1 MTDAKLLAGF
11 AERAA
16 VVKGSRLRYLVAGPE
31 GGSGL
36 VLVHGLAGAA
46 SNWAL
51 VAPAL
56 ARTRRVLVVDL
67 PGHGGS
73 EPLPAAPTLEPYAD
87 RVARVA
93 ELEGFEKAAYV
104 GHSFGGVVALRLA
117 IREPERVS
125 AVVLAAAA
133 GIGSSTR
140 VAERAL
146 AFVGFVQPGR
156 RVSPY
161 WRLVAR
167 SALLRRAVF
176 AHWFAADPTALRAAA
191 VEATLRDVNLHTD
204 TDSAWRAL
212 TRDDP
217 RSDLHLVACPSLVL
231 WGAADNQLP
240 LDDAYDYARRLRAP
254 LRVVADCGHLLI
266 VERPEACIDA
276 IESFLEDRAPAAQR
290 SRSGRL

>member
-1 MTDAKLLAGF
+1 LHGF
-11 AERAA
+11 DERVA
-16 VVKGSRLRYLVAGPE
+16 VVKGGQLRYLLGGPE
-31 GGSGL
+31 DGPPL
-36 VLVHGLAGAA
+36 VLVHGLAGSA

-67 PGHGGS
+67 PGHGRS

-87 RVARVA
+87 RVARAA
-93 ELEGFEKAAYV
+93 ELEGFERPAYV
-104 GHSFGGVVALRLA
+104 GHSFGGLVALRLA
-117 IREPERVS
+117 VREPERVS

-140 VAERAL
+140 IAERAL

-161 WRLVAR
+161 WRTVAR
-167 SALLRRAVF
+167 STVLRRVLF
-176 AHWFAADPTALRAAA
+176 AHWFAADPAALSEAA

-204 TDSAWRAL
+204 TASAWRAL

-217 RSDLHLVACPSLVL
+217 RSDLHLVACPSFVL

-240 LDDAYDYARRLRAP
+240 LDDAYDYARRLGAP
-254 LRVVADCGHLLI
+254 LRVVAGCGHLLI
-266 VERPEACIDA
+266 LERPDACIDA
-276 IESFLEDRAPAAQR
+276 IESFL
-290 SRSGRL
+290 SGLEKS

>member
-11 AERAA
+11 DERVAQ
-16 VVKGSRLRYLVAGPE
+16 VKGRRLRYFLAGPE
-31 GGSGL
+31 GGRPL

-56 ARTRRVLVVDL
+56 ARTRRVLVVEL

-73 EPLPAAPTLEPYAD
+73 EPLPVASTLDPYAD

-93 ELEGFEKAAYV
+93 GLEGFENAAYV
-104 GHSFGGVVALRLA
+104 GHSFGGLVALRLA
-117 IREPERVS
+117 IQEPERVS

-140 VAERAL
+140 LAERAL
-146 AFVGFVQPGR
+146 AFVGFVRPGR

-161 WRLVAR
+161 WRAVAR
-167 SALLRRAVF
+167 STALKRAVF
-176 AHWFAADPTALRAAA
+176 APWFAADPAALSDAA
-191 VEATLRDVNLHTD
+191 VEGTLRDVNLHTD

-217 RSDLHLVACPSLVL
+217 RSDLHLVGCPSLVL
-231 WGAADNQLP
+231 WGAGDNQLP
-240 LDDAYDYARRLRAP
+240 LDDAYDYARRLRASV
-254 LRVVADCGHLLI
+254 RVVADCGHLLI
-266 VERPEACIDA
+266 LERPEACIDA
-276 IESFLEDRAPAAQR
+276 IESFLGGVEK
-290 SRSGRL
+290 S

>member
-1 MTDAKLLAGF
+1 MTDAKLLQGF
-11 AERAA
+11 DERRA
-16 VVKGSRLRYLVAGPE
+16 VVKGRTVRYLVAGPQD
-31 GGSGL
+31 GRRL

-56 ARTRRVLVVDL
+56 AATRRVVIVDL

-73 EPLPAAPTLEPYAD
+73 EPLPAAPSLEPYAE

-93 ELEGFEKAAYV
+93 EIEGFETADYV
-104 GHSFGGVVALRLA
+104 GHSFGGLVALRCA

-146 AFVGFVQPGR
+146 ALVGFLQPGR

-161 WRLVAR
+161 WRVVAR
-167 SALLRRAVF
+167 SATLKRALF
-176 AHWFAADPTALRAAA
+176 THWFAADPAALSEAA
-191 VEATLRDVNLHTD
+191 VEAALRDVNLHADTD
-204 TDSAWRAL
+204 TAWRAL

-217 RSDLHLVACPSLVL
+217 RRDLHLVRCPCLVL
-231 WGAADNQLP
+231 WGANDNQLP
-240 LDDAYDYARRLRAP
+240 LDDAFDYARRLRAP

-266 VERPEACIDA
+266 LERPEACLDA
-276 IESFLEDRAPAAQR
+276 IESFLETI
-290 SRSGRL
+290 